1 MPEFVERNQDDNL
14 DAAMSTGGFTPD
26 DTADAVV
33 EAAMID
39 VGQKVFKG
47 EITDAEVS
55 DFQLRLSRQAFEL
68 TQMEEGERAKYM
80 IAHKV
85 AVKVAEAML
94 RAQELRA
101 AVNNNGEQMA
111 S

>member
-1 MPEFVERNQDDNL
+1 
-14 DAAMSTGGFTPD
+14 
-26 DTADAVV
+26 
-33 EAAMID
+33 
-39 VGQKVFKG
+39 
-47 EITDAEVS
+47 
-55 DFQLRLSRQAFEL
+55 
-68 TQMEEGERAKYM
+68 MEEGERAKYM